1 MQLTMNHSKF
11 KLALFSILFLP
22 AVLFAQDP
30 IELLKKFSSSVD
42 KNTCLQYTQKSQ
54 ERISKKGM
62 VDQYLELQV
71 KEGTNKIV
79 NANVTKPKSA
89 KLWYETNE
97 RNGNVKTNKLG
108 FVLSPLHGQLMADS
122 QHPITNAGFM
132 VTRRIIYRTYQERAS
147 DPNMSYAVNGSVN
160 FDGKDCYKITIEDA
174 GFNTSKTYTAKEG
187 ENLVDI
193 GTKLNVSHQRIKELN
208 DLKNYKDVKAGQTL
222 KVPSSYFKKVVT
234 YLDKATYLP
243 LKITVWDDLGL
254 LATYDH
260 LGLKLD
266 CNFE

>member
-1 MQLTMNHSKF
+1 MNRSKF
-11 KLALFSILFLP
+11 KTVLFSILFLP
-22 AVLFAQDP
+22 AVIFAQDP
-30 IELLKKFSSSVD
+30 IDLLKKFSSSVD
-42 KNTCLQYTQKSQ
+42 KNTCLQYVQKSQ

-71 KEGTNKIV
+71 KEGPNKIV

-89 KLWYETNE
+89 KLWYEKNA

-108 FVLSPLHGQLMADS
+108 LILHPLHSQLMADS

-132 VTRRIIYRTYQERAS
+132 VTRSIIYRTYKERAN
-147 DPNMSYAVNGSVN
+147 DPAMSYAVNGSVN

-174 GFNTSKTYTAKEG
+174 GFNTSKSYTAKEG

-193 GTKLNVSHQRIKELN
+193 GKKLNVSHQRIKELN
-208 DLKNYKDVKAGQTL
+208 NLKSYKDVEAGEKL
-222 KVPSSYFKKVVT
+222 KVPSSYFKKVIT
-234 YLDKATYLP
+234 YLDKSTFLP
-243 LKITVWDDLGL
+243 LKITVYDDLGM

-260 LGLKLD
+260 LGLKVD
-266 CNFE
+266 CNF